1 MMAGRGDVRRRHVE
15 RVAPYLVSLLVH
27 AILLALIALTAK
39 VSPDAPSP
47 GETLS
52 VEIVSAQQFQEAAPI
67 APKDWSPTRPMETVP
82 TPPPAPPGPSEARLT
97 PAPPQAT
104 ELEPAPFEA
113 PPKWRSAPKIL
124 SAAALSDPRN
134 RQAKDSLP
142 ALQSDAR
149 FEQLCNFEASLQIR

>member
-39 VSPDAPSP
+39 LSPDAPSP

-82 TPPPAPPGPSEARLT
+82 TPPPAPPGAERGEADACASSGDRARACTLGD
-97 PAPPQAT
+97 PAEMA
-104 ELEPAPFEA
+104 LR
-113 PPKWRSAPKIL
+113 PKDPVSGRAVRSAQ
-124 SAAALSDPRN
+124 
-134 RQAKDSLP
+134 QAG
-142 ALQSDAR
+142 
-149 FEQLCNFEASLQIR
+149 EG